1 MLDRS
6 TYRGAFRR
14 EADALRAAAQRGLD
28 APVPSCPGWTVASI
42 IAHLMGG
49 VYARRLE
56 TIRLRPS
63 VPQTRD
69 PHDLGLPESVT
80 RWLASSNHDA
90 ATAPPDVIDSFAA
103 VVNQVESELYTLDP
117 DEPLATWWPP
127 MQTAAFFQRRL
138 AHENAIHRWDVQ
150 LAHHLT
156 EPIEPELATDG
167 IDEMFDMH
175 LFLRYKKVQ
184 HAYPGRGE
192 TYHFH
197 RTDGPGEWLVTFDPQ
212 GPIITREHARG
223 DIALRGTASD
233 LLLWL
238 SERVPAESLQVFG
251 NQALLARY
259 FVLVP
264 PA

>member
-6 TYRGAFRR
+6 TYQRAFRR
-14 EADALRAAAQRGLD
+14 EADTLRSAAQRGIS

-56 TIRLRPS
+56 AIRQRPS

-69 PHDLGLPESVT
+69 PHDLGLSESVT
-80 RWLASSNHDA
+80 RWLATSSHDA
-90 ATAPPDVIDSFAA
+90 ATAPPDLRDYFTQ
-103 VVNQVESELYTLDP
+103 VVGMVEAELYSLDP

-127 MQTAAFFQRRL
+127 MQNAAFFHRRL

-150 LAHHLT
+150 LAHGIT

-167 IDEMFDMH
+167 IEEMFEVH
-175 LFLRYKKVQ
+175 LFDRHGEVQ
-184 HAYPGRGE
+184 QAHPGRGE

-197 RTDGPGEWLVTFDPQ
+197 RTDGPGEWLLTFDPQ
-212 GPIITREHARG
+212 GPVLRREHAKG
-223 DIALRGTASD
+223 DVALRGTASD

-238 SERVPAESLQVFG
+238 YHRVPADRLEVFG
-251 NQALLARY
+251 DQTLLTRY
-259 FVLVP
+259 FTLVP